1 MTSWVSLLHGHRH
14 RTGSKILWILQKQI
28 RVSLSMSSPLSSY
41 ENSRLFLENC
51 QIMPSCLLTGPG
63 DESPRDWTP
72 VKQVI
77 GSWVGIW
84 PRLSLSDSSPG
95 LLSQSKMEE
104 LSFLSGISKLGRY
117 DSGTPSDHPAQG
129 ETFCKIKSCR
139 GKQGWAMER
148 ELEPCWYSGT
158 SRSNCIWIWLHPWI
172 SSTCLLR
179 LLLLFGFCF

>member
-1 MTSWVSLLHGHRH
+1 MVIDMGQGV
-14 RTGSKILWILQKQI
+14 RTVDFTEADTGFIIHVLSPFILQKQQA
-28 RVSLSMSSPLSSY
+28 
-41 ENSRLFLENC
+41 FLGELPGND
-51 QIMPSCLLTGPG
+51 ILPPHRPRG

-84 PRLSLSDSSPG
+84 PRISLPDSSPR
-95 LLSQSKMEE
+95 LFSQRKMGK

-117 DSGTPSDHPAQG
+117 DSGTPSDHPAQE

-148 ELEPCWYSGT
+148 ELQPCWYSET
-158 SRSNCIWIWLHPWI
+158 SRSICIWIWLRPWI

-179 LLLLFGFCF
+179 WLLLFGFCF